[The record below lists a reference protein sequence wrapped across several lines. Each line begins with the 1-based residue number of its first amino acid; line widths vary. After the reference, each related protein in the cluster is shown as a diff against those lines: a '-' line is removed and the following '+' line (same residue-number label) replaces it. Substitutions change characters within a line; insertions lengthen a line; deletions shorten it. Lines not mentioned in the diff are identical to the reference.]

1 MPAKTERV
9 KLWELHLPL
18 GIPRASDV
26 NTEVLA
32 TSYILSGGQIK
43 IIVQNAA
50 TEAATRE
57 GKARVL
63 KQDDLVKYCLIEIG
77 NDSENQCK
85 PIGFAVA

>member
-32 TSYILSGGQIK
+32 TSYLLSGGQIK

-63 KQDDLVKYCLIEIG
+63 KQNDLVKYCLIEIG
-77 NDSENQCK
+77 NDSANQCR

>member
-9 KLWELHLPL
+9 KLWELHLPP

-26 NTEVLA
+26 NTETLA
-32 TSYILSGGQIK
+32 ITYALSGGQIK

-50 TEAATRE
+50 TEVATRS

-63 KQDDLVKYCLIEIG
+63 KQNDLVKYCNLEIDTGTTKQG
-77 NDSENQCK
+77 N
-85 PIGFAVA
+85 PIGFAIA

>member
-9 KLWELHLPL
+9 KLWELHLPP

-26 NTEVLA
+26 DIEILA
-32 TSYILSGGQIK
+32 TSYVLSGGQIK

-57 GKARVL
+57 GQARVL
-63 KQDDLVKYCLIEIG
+63 KQNDLVKYCLIEIG
-77 NDSENQCK
+77 NDSANQCK
-85 PIGFAVA
+85 TIGFAVA